1 MSHISWTLPI
11 VFKWLNYKI
20 LKFER
25 DSLGQDGDIL
35 WLVEFDVEEERVTF
49 LWKRQTEYI
58 VIKYL
63 NLNILS

>member
-49 LWKRQTEYI
+49 LWKRQA
-58 VIKYL
+58 
-63 NLNILS
+63 N

>member
-1 MSHISWTLPI
+1 M
-11 VFKWLNYKI
+11 FKWLNYKI